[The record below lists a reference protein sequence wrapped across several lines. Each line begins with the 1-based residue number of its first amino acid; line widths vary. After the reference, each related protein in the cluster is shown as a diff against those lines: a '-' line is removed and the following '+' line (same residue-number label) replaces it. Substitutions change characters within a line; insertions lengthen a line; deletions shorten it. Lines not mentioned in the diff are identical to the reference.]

1 MKSALITGSNGFIG
15 QHISAKLKQQ
25 NIEVIEFCRQNG
37 QDLIKPQD
45 FDQLPPVD
53 TVFHLAAVSGYKNA
67 KASLN
72 TTYQVNVL
80 GTINALEYCR
90 RVKAKMILSSTYV
103 YSHPYEKIKQENDP
117 LQPTTHYS
125 FSKFLGE
132 ECCRFY
138 ARTYNVNTLVIRTA
152 NVYGPKQ
159 DEIYIVPVIATHLL
173 AGKQLTLTKQ
183 EVERSFIYI
192 DDLVDGYIK
201 LAQWPTLPGEVFNIG
216 PDKPTKMAD
225 LVKQIEKISHKKAKI
240 TYTGED
246 RPYEADKNRVNT
258 DKIKTTLNWQPK
270 IDLET
275 GLKKYLDSLNQ

>member
-1 MKSALITGSNGFIG
+1 MKKVLITGSNGFIG

-37 QDLIKPQD
+37 QDLINPQD

-67 KASLN
+67 KESLN

-103 YSHPYEKIKQENDP
+103 YSQPYEKTKTENNP

-138 ARTYNVNTLVIRTA
+138 ARTYKVNTLVIRTA

-173 AGKQLTLTKQ
+173 AGKELILTKPT
-183 EVERSFIYI
+183 VERSFIYI
-192 DDLVDGYIK
+192 DDLVYAYIK
-201 LAQWPTLPGEVFNIG
+201 LAQYPTKPGEAFNVG
-216 PDKPTKMAD
+216 PDKPTKIAD
-225 LVKQIEKISHKKAKI
+225 LVNLIEKVGNKKAKI
-240 TYTGED
+240 IYTGAD
-246 RPYEADKNRVNT
+246 RPYEADKNRVSTN
-258 DKIKTTLNWQPK
+258 KIKTTLNWKPK
-270 IDLET
+270 ISLET
-275 GLKKYLDSLNQ
+275 GLKLYLQSLNQ